1 MEMDKN
7 RLTNLEKDLIAENQ
21 NLDRYIEEVK
31 KYSETAS
38 AIQAQIDKIRDS
50 MKPIKVTPII
60 AVGLVLYFFTVIY
73 IFQSGS
79 YKDFTITG
87 LGFIYVIYRLFPHEK
102 AYERRTASLRYKLEQ
117 EMKSLEY
124 SLQKVADCE
133 KKIKYL
139 ESMLDRTLRQN

>member
-7 RLTNLEKDLIAENQ
+7 RLTHLKNDLIAENQ

-60 AVGLVLYFFTVIY
+60 AVGLVLYF
-73 IFQSGS
+73 
-79 YKDFTITG
+79 
-87 LGFIYVIYRLFPHEK
+87 
-102 AYERRTASLRYKLEQ
+102 
-117 EMKSLEY
+117 
-124 SLQKVADCE
+124 LQ
-133 KKIKYL
+133 
-139 ESMLDRTLRQN
+139 